1 MILSIAGY
9 GSKVFREL
17 NERTP
22 VLLSLLNADQTT
34 EHLHDRLIHR
44 TYYADNLTTL
54 YLDTFYITLTT
65 STAGCMRSH
74 DPKSP
79 ASTAVKHGHGWA
91 INSTLYSPSAVPI
104 LSCSPIMHSNS
115 SAPTPP
121 DTSAAPERR
130 QEQRLSS
137 DTSRT
142 QLRNDRD
149 RRWMAQRNRQ
159 RALRSKADG
168 NNTQDL
174 IVPGDGEDMDSVK
187 RKDIELKVAGPKFE
201 NDSPAV
207 QADPD
212 KTSRSATDMLSQ
224 ILTRCPNPPLP
235 SSLESRPSEQ
245 PAPTEPRISA
255 YSVMRSDPRTHGGC
269 YDHPRNYW

>member
-1 MILSIAGY
+1 MRNQEP
-9 GSKVFREL
+9 GSLV
-17 NERTP
+17 
-22 VLLSLLNADQTT
+22 
-34 EHLHDRLIHR
+34 
-44 TYYADNLTTL
+44 
-54 YLDTFYITLTT
+54 
-65 STAGCMRSH
+65 
-74 DPKSP
+74 
-79 ASTAVKHGHGWA
+79 STAVKCGHGWA
-91 INSTLYSPSAVPI
+91 INSTLYSPTAVPI
-104 LSCSPIMHSNS
+104 LSCSPTMHSNS

-121 DTSAAPERR
+121 DTFTAPERR

-142 QLRNDRD
+142 QLKNDRD
-149 RRWMAQRNRQ
+149 RRWMAQRNRH
-159 RALRSKADG
+159 RALRSKAVG

-174 IVPGDGEDMDSVK
+174 VVPGAGEDMDSVK
-187 RKDIELKVAGPKFE
+187 RKDIELRVAGPEFSD
-201 NDSPAV
+201 DSPAV

-235 SSLESRPSEQ
+235 SSLESGPSEQ
-245 PAPTEPRISA
+245 PAPTEPRVSA